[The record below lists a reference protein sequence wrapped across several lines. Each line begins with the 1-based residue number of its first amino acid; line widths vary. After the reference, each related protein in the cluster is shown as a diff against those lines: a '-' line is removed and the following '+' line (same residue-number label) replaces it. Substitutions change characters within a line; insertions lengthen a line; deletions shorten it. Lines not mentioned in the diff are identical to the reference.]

1 MPIISTLHKNILND
15 GENFVYEKDMSD
27 LGTIVSNITFN
38 ILRDSP
44 GLVADVANGL
54 VDRSVLETSIIK
66 DIDKNKYHYGIFR
79 EELIKKVL
87 DFMFGYGELQQ
98 YIEDEDI
105 TDIDGTRYDEFVI
118 KANGIRKKV
127 NVNFGNEKIFD
138 TYCKLIAIRNGGILN
153 DNDSH
158 CRVTDE
164 KWRLRIN
171 VSVKPRNISGP
182 AISIRKHRLKSF
194 ELNDLI
200 RLGMI
205 NEQIEKLMQK
215 LAMSDA
221 TVLFCG
227 KGAAGKT
234 TLMRAFVNI
243 LPEMERVLVVEADA
257 EIYPDKPYCIQQRVK
272 KENEGGKPVTLRDL
286 VKDGLTMSL
295 DSYCIGE
302 IVGDEAWEFVKASF
316 TGHRG
321 IATIHSES
329 AEDTFSRLLILSKG
343 ANVQESEKTIKEM
356 MAKSIDVIF
365 YLKAFR
371 VIDVLEVID
380 YDPSEDRFI
389 YNRLFEFKIHREDC
403 NGKLE
408 GEFVKH
414 SDVKG
419 RLRNSFARKGLEEN
433 KIGAMR
439 QYA

>member
-1 MPIISTLHKNILND
+1 MPIISTLHKNILSN
-15 GENFVYEKDMSD
+15 GETYVFEKDRND

-105 TDIDGTRYDEFVI
+105 TDIDGTKYNEFVI
-118 KANGIRKKV
+118 KRNGVRKKV
-127 NVNFGNEKIFD
+127 NVNFGSEKIFD

-153 DNDSH
+153 ENDSH

-164 KWRLRIN
+164 KWHLRIN
-171 VSVKPRNISGP
+171 VSIKPRNISGP
-182 AISIRKHRLKSF
+182 AISIRKHRLKS
-194 ELNDLI
+194 LGLKDLVK
-200 RLGMI
+200 LGMI
-205 NEQIEKLMQK
+205 NPKIEKFMRK
-215 LAMSDA
+215 LAFSDA

-243 LPEMERVLVVEADA
+243 LPEMERILVVEADA
-257 EIYPDKPYCIQQRVK
+257 EIYPDKPYCIQQRIK
-272 KENEGGKPVTLRDL
+272 KENEGGRSVTLRDL
-286 VKDGLTMSL
+286 IKDGLTMSL
-295 DSYCIGE
+295 DTYCIGE

-343 ANVQESEKTIKEM
+343 ANVRESEKTIKEM
-356 MAKSIDVIF
+356 MTKSIDIIF
-365 YLKAFR
+365 YLKAFK

-380 YDPSEDRFI
+380 YNPLEDRFI
-389 YNRLFEFKIHREDC
+389 YNRLFEFKIHSEDY
-403 NGKLE
+403 NGKLN
-408 GEFVKH
+408 GEFIKH

-419 RLRNSFARKGLEEN
+419 RLNSIFSRRGLGGDGIESLD
-433 KIGAMR
+433 
-439 QYA
+439 

>member
-1 MPIISTLHKNILND
+1 MPILSTLHKNILNN
-15 GENFVYEKDMSD
+15 GEEFLLEKDRSD
-27 LGTIVSNITFN
+27 LSTIVSNITFN

-44 GLVADVANGL
+44 SMVADVANG
-54 VDRSVLETSIIK
+54 VIDRSILETCIIK

-98 YIEDEDI
+98 FIEDEDI
-105 TDIDGTRYDEFVI
+105 TDIDGTRYNEFVI
-118 KANGIRKKV
+118 KRNGIRRKV
-127 NVNFGNEKIFD
+127 TINFGSEKIFD

-164 KWRLRIN
+164 KRHLRIN

-182 AISIRKHRLKSF
+182 AISIRKHRLKSL
-194 ELNDLI
+194 ELSDLI
-200 RLGMI
+200 KLGMI
-205 NEQIEKLMQK
+205 NEQIENFLRN
-215 LAMSDA
+215 LALSDA

-234 TLMRAFVNI
+234 TLLRAFVNI
-243 LPEMERVLVVEADA
+243 LPEMERILVVEADA
-257 EIYPDKPYCIQQRVK
+257 EVYPDKPYCIEQRVK
-272 KENEGGKPVTLRDL
+272 KENEGGRSVTLRDL

-321 IATIHSES
+321 MATIHSES

-343 ANVQESEKTIKEM
+343 ANIQESEKTIKEM

-365 YLKAFR
+365 YLKAFK
-371 VIDVLEVID
+371 VIDILEIID
-380 YDPSEDRFI
+380 YDPLQDKFK
-389 YNRLFEFKIHREDC
+389 YNRLFEFKIDHEDY

-408 GEFVKH
+408 GNFVKH
-414 SDVKG
+414 SDVG
-419 RLRNSFARKGLEEN
+419 ERLNNIFSRRGLS
-433 KIGAMR
+433 
-439 QYA
+439 

>member
-1 MPIISTLHKNILND
+1 VPILSTLHKNILNN
-15 GENFVYEKDMSD
+15 GEEFLLEKDRSD
-27 LGTIVSNITFN
+27 LSTIVSNITFN

-44 GLVADVANGL
+44 SMVADVANG
-54 VDRSVLETSIIK
+54 VIDRSILETCIIK

-98 YIEDEDI
+98 FIEDEDI
-105 TDIDGTRYDEFVI
+105 TDIDGTRYNEFVI
-118 KANGIRKKV
+118 KRNGIRRKV
-127 NVNFGNEKIFD
+127 TINFGSEKIFD

-164 KWRLRIN
+164 KRHLRIN

-182 AISIRKHRLKSF
+182 AISIRKHRLKSL
-194 ELNDLI
+194 ELSDLI
-200 RLGMI
+200 KLGMI
-205 NEQIEKLMQK
+205 NEQIENFLRN
-215 LAMSDA
+215 LALSDA

-234 TLMRAFVNI
+234 TLLRAFVNI
-243 LPEMERVLVVEADA
+243 LPEMERILVVEADA
-257 EIYPDKPYCIQQRVK
+257 EVYPDKPYCIEQRVK
-272 KENEGGKPVTLRDL
+272 KENEGGRSVTLRDL

-321 IATIHSES
+321 MATIHSES

-343 ANVQESEKTIKEM
+343 ANIQESEKTIKEM

-365 YLKAFR
+365 YLKAFK
-371 VIDVLEVID
+371 VIDILEIID
-380 YDPSEDRFI
+380 YDPLQDKFK
-389 YNRLFEFKIHREDC
+389 YNRLFEFKIDHEDY

-408 GEFVKH
+408 GNFVKH
-414 SDVKG
+414 SDVG
-419 RLRNSFARKGLEEN
+419 ERLNNIFSRRGLS
-433 KIGAMR
+433 
-439 QYA
+439 

>member
-1 MPIISTLHKNILND
+1 MPIISTIHKDILSNGD
-15 GENFVYEKDMSD
+15 ELIYEKDKSD
-27 LGTIVSNITFN
+27 LSTIVSNITFN

-79 EELIKKVL
+79 EELIKKVF

-98 YIEDEDI
+98 YIEDEEI
-105 TDIDGTRYDEFVI
+105 TDIDGTKYNEFVI
-118 KANGIRKKV
+118 KRNGVRKKV
-127 NVNFGNEKIFD
+127 NINFGNEKIFD

-153 DNDSH
+153 ENDSH

-171 VSVKPRNISGP
+171 VSIKPRNISGP
-182 AISIRKHRLKSF
+182 AISIRKHRLRS
-194 ELNDLI
+194 LNLDDLVK
-200 RLGMI
+200 LGMI
-205 NEQIEKLMQK
+205 NVQLKEFIQK
-215 LAMSDA
+215 LAHSDA

-234 TLMRAFVNI
+234 TLMRAFVNV
-243 LPEMERVLVVEADA
+243 LPEMERVLIVEADA

-272 KENEGGKPVTLRDL
+272 KENEGGRPVTLREL

-295 DSYCIGE
+295 DTYCIGE

-356 MAKSIDVIF
+356 MAKSIDIIF
-365 YLKAFR
+365 YLQSFK
-371 VIDVLEVID
+371 VVDVLEVIGYNPVD
-380 YDPSEDRFI
+380 DKFT

-408 GEFVKH
+408 GEFIKH
-414 SDVKG
+414 SEVKG
-419 RLRNSFARKGLEEN
+419 RLAGIFSRRGLGGN
-433 KIGAMR
+433 
-439 QYA
+439 